1 MMRID
6 NNQVASLYANNQAQ
20 QQPQLQNEAKNA
32 QPSTPDTN
40 NAGPAVVVN
49 LSKTAVQG
57 TKEATKTTEE
67 NGETLAMEGAKTA
80 PAPQDNTGGVKAQA
94 QKSPMLDVFG

>member
-32 QPSTPDTN
+32 QPSTQGTN

-57 TKEATKTTEE
+57 TKDTTKTSEE
-67 NGETLAMEGAKTA
+67 RGETLAMEDTKKA
-80 PAPQDNTGGVKAQA
+80 PAPQDNTLGVKAQA
-94 QKSPMLDVFG
+94 QKSPMVDLIA